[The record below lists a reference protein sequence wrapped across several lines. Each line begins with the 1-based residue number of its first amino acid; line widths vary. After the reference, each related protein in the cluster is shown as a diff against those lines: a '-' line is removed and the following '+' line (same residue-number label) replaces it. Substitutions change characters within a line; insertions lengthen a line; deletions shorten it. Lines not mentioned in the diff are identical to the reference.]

1 MELELQNDPKKLK
14 RGRRL
19 FVISLLV
26 VSLLSIAW
34 MNTKYDSLS
43 RYPYT
48 DQKSRQLIKKY
59 LNKSEIEY
67 IIEYSIAPNMFIAY
81 IQEDGFNI
89 YHAAEYKALSAYEWQ
104 ASPASIVKMVEE
116 TRNQIDVDTLAAYL
130 QSYTYEELHQFLTE
144 GDVYS
149 GSGTLLQNAASPE
162 AYLND
167 TIGVGMRTP
176 QGLQELNA
184 AVPAAN
190 GAKIIVSETIQ
201 HPLQDLCAEIQQ
213 DAGSTIACDGLSVEQ
228 GYISYEAQK
237 QRYESAQAQYGHG
250 GRQVRI
256 LSGPQRPPARPGG
269 GLQRG
274 RRAGQ
279 HDFAKTSQYRW
290 LQENAYMFGFVED
303 YTRPEDAGAHGQERA
318 AVSFPLCRHGSGAA
332 AAQQRPAPFPQW
344 AAQQ

>member
-201 HPLQDLCAEIQQ
+201 QPLQDLCAEIQQ
-213 DAGSTIACDGLSVEQ
+213 DASSTIACDGLSVEQ

-237 QRYESAQAQYGHG
+237 QRYETAQTQYGTEA
-250 GRQVRI
+250 VKYEFY
-256 LSGPQRPPARPGG
+256 PGHSDHQL
-269 GLQRG
+269 GLAVDFSVDG
-274 RRAGQ
+274 VLDN
-279 HDFAKTSQYRW
+279 DFAKTSQYQW
-290 LQENAYMFGFVED
+290 LQENAYTFGFVED
-303 YTRPEDAGAHGQERA
+303 YTKDDAGRTNKNAQPYHFRYVGTDLALRLHN
-318 AVSFPLCRHGSGAA
+318 SGSTFSEWAS
-332 AAQQRPAPFPQW
+332 QQ
-344 AAQQ
+344 

>member
-1 MELELQNDPKKLK
+1 
-14 RGRRL
+14 
-19 FVISLLV
+19 
-26 VSLLSIAW
+26 
-34 MNTKYDSLS
+34 
-43 RYPYT
+43 
-48 DQKSRQLIKKY
+48 
-59 LNKSEIEY
+59 
-67 IIEYSIAPNMFIAY
+67 
-81 IQEDGFNI
+81 
-89 YHAAEYKALSAYEWQ
+89 
-104 ASPASIVKMVEE
+104 MVEE

-237 QRYESAQAQYGHG
+237 QRYESAQKQYGTEA
-250 GRQVRI
+250 VKYEFY
-256 LSGPQRPPARPGG
+256 PGHSDHQL
-269 GLQRG
+269 GLAVDFSVDG
-274 RRAGQ
+274 VLDN
-279 HDFAKTSQYRW
+279 DFAKTSQYQW
-290 LQENAYMFGFVED
+290 LQEKAYTFGFVED
-303 YTRPEDAGAHGQERA
+303 YTKDDAGRTNKNAQPYHFRYVGTDLALRLHN
-318 AVSFPLCRHGSGAA
+318 SGSTFSEWAS
-332 AAQQRPAPFPQW
+332 QQ
-344 AAQQ
+344 

>member
-1 MELELQNDPKKLK
+1 MELELQSDPKKLK

-19 FVISLLV
+19 FVICLLV
-26 VSLLSIAW
+26 LSLLSIAW

-48 DQKSRQLIKKY
+48 DQKSRRLIKEY

-104 ASPASIVKMVEE
+104 ASPARIVKMVEE
-116 TRNQIDVDTLAAYL
+116 TRSQIDVDTLAAYL
-130 QSYTYEELHQFLTE
+130 QSYTYEEIHQFLSE

-162 AYLND
+162 AYLSD
-167 TIGVGMRTP
+167 SVGVGIRTP
-176 QGLQELNA
+176 QGLQELNT

-201 HPLQDLCAEIQQ
+201 QPLQDLCAEIQQ
-213 DAGSTIACDGLSVEQ
+213 DAGSTAACDGLNVEQ

-237 QRYESAQAQYGHG
+237 QRYEAAQALYG
-250 GRQVRI
+250 QDAI
-256 LSGPQRPPARPGG
+256 KYEFYPGHSDHQL
-269 GLQRG
+269 GL
-274 RRAGQ
+274 AV
-279 HDFAKTSQYRW
+279 DFSVDGVLDSSFEKTSQYRW
-290 LQENAYMFGFVED
+290 LQENAYMFGFVEE
-303 YTRPEDAGAHGQERA
+303 YRPEDAERTDKNA
-318 AVSFPLCRHGSGAA
+318 QPYHFRYVGTDLALQLHSSGLT
-332 AAQQRPAPFPQW
+332 FPQW

>member
-201 HPLQDLCAEIQQ
+201 QPLQDLCAEIQQ
-213 DAGSTIACDGLSVEQ
+213 DAGSTMACDGLSVEQ

-237 QRYESAQAQYGHG
+237 QRYATAQTQYGTEA
-250 GRQVRI
+250 VKYEFY
-256 LSGPQRPPARPGG
+256 PGHSDHQL
-269 GLQRG
+269 GLAVDFSVDG
-274 RRAGQ
+274 VLDN
-279 HDFAKTSQYRW
+279 DFAKTSQYQW
-290 LQENAYMFGFVED
+290 LQEKAYTFGFVED
-303 YTRPEDAGAHGQERA
+303 YTKDDAGRTNKNAQPYHFRYVGIDLALRLHN
-318 AVSFPLCRHGSGAA
+318 SGSTFSEWAS
-332 AAQQRPAPFPQW
+332 QQ
-344 AAQQ
+344 

>member
-201 HPLQDLCAEIQQ
+201 QPLQDLCAEIQQ
-213 DAGSTIACDGLSVEQ
+213 DASSTIACDGLSVEQ

-237 QRYESAQAQYGHG
+237 QRYETAQTQYGTEA
-250 GRQVRI
+250 VKYEFY
-256 LSGPQRPPARPGG
+256 PGHSDHQL
-269 GLQRG
+269 GLAVDFSVDG
-274 RRAGQ
+274 VLDN
-279 HDFAKTSQYRW
+279 DFAKTSQYQW
-290 LQENAYMFGFVED
+290 LQEKAYTFGFVED
-303 YTRPEDAGAHGQERA
+303 YTKDDAGRTNKNAQPYHFRYVGIDLALRLHN
-318 AVSFPLCRHGSGAA
+318 SGSTFSEWAS
-332 AAQQRPAPFPQW
+332 QQ
-344 AAQQ
+344 